1 MFQVADRAQ
10 STLAVD
16 GHIIDDDSAA
26 IRSHRATGNHGFVT
40 NRDNGRTTDKTV
52 TELQRVELTHFI
64 KQISNKMSIRNKSV
78 VHRQKK
84 TLLKP
89 QGKFGREHYNL
100 LRQKARHK
108 RDTQT
113 NETQT
118 ISPQAGE
125 RTMAQ
130 TAPVSSQ
137 LSPELSHVTVS
148 HQVVTVPSS
157 RNITDLRSEPQ
168 YKWNR

>member
-1 MFQVADRAQ
+1 MP
-10 STLAVD
+10 STRTAD

-26 IRSHRATGNHGFVT
+26 ISYHQATGNHGLVT
-40 NRDNGRTTDKTV
+40 NRDSGNERTTNKTV
-52 TELQRVELTHFI
+52 TELQRVESTHFI
-64 KQISNKMSIRNKSV
+64 KQLSNEMSIRNKFV
-78 VHRQKK
+78 VHRQKSTLPK
-84 TLLKP
+84 PRGLFGRKHNILLK
-89 QGKFGREHYNL
+89 R
-100 LRQKARHK
+100 KARHK

-118 ISPQAGE
+118 ISPQAGK

-130 TAPVSSQ
+130 TAAVSSQ
-137 LSPELSHVTVS
+137 LTPELSHATVS

-157 RNITDLRSEPQ
+157 RNITDLRSEPG

>member
-1 MFQVADRAQ
+1 MFQAAARVR
-10 STLAVD
+10 SKLASD

-26 IRSHRATGNHGFVT
+26 ISSHQATGNHGFVT

-52 TELQRVELTHFI
+52 TERQRVESTHFF
-64 KQISNKMSIRNKSV
+64 KRISNEMSIRNKSV
-78 VHRQKK
+78 VHRQKA

-89 QGKFGREHYNL
+89 RGRFGREDNKL
-100 LRQKARHK
+100 LKQRARHK

-118 ISPQAGE
+118 ISPQAGK

-130 TAPVSSQ
+130 TAAVSSR
-137 LSPELSHVTVS
+137 LTPELSHVTVS

-157 RNITDLRSEPQ
+157 RNITDLRSEPG